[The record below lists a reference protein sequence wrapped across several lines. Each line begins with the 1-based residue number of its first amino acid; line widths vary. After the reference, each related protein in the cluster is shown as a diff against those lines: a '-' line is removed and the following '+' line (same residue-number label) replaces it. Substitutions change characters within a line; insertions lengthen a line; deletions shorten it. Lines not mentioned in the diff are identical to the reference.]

1 MGQARQ
7 NSDPGEGS
15 VLRRKTDRGRASHQA
30 RAMTLAKSLRL
41 GLAKVAD
48 ELFDLALAA
57 LAIRVAEVSG
67 DEVQDHFDAQHLLI
81 LLDGPDGRPAAA
93 ALDPLLVGALI
104 QQQTM
109 AQVLPD
115 AGGDPRPM
123 TDTDAAITAPFV
135 NALISRAA
143 ALPDAPTDK
152 RLLAGYAFGSRVDT
166 PRLLSLA
173 LEAQA
178 YRLITLTVDIAG
190 GLRQGQI
197 LFCMPEPDD
206 ATAQHPTAQ
215 EGQEAASRA
224 EQRPATLSESV
235 LALDV
240 ALDIALARLRMP
252 LAKLGRLQVGDL
264 LDLNGARFDRAEV
277 LRPGGGT
284 LARGM
289 LGQLD
294 GCRALRIVP
303 AKPAAQTPRRRA
315 SDRAELDQR
324 EPEPLPQAGMPASE
338 PPEMQALDVSPAGA
352 DAMPDLPDLSD
363 LPELDLSDMSDLPEL
378 DGLPGLDDLPDL
390 DDLPEL
396 DDLPDLSERKAG

>member
-1 MGQARQ
+1 
-7 NSDPGEGS
+7 
-15 VLRRKTDRGRASHQA
+15 
-30 RAMTLAKSLRL
+30 
-41 GLAKVAD
+41 
-48 ELFDLALAA
+48 
-57 LAIRVAEVSG
+57 
-67 DEVQDHFDAQHLLI
+67 
-81 LLDGPDGRPAAA
+81 
-93 ALDPLLVGALI
+93 
-104 QQQTM
+104 
-109 AQVLPD
+109 
-115 AGGDPRPM
+115 
-123 TDTDAAITAPFV
+123 
-135 NALISRAA
+135 
-143 ALPDAPTDK
+143 
-152 RLLAGYAFGSRVDT
+152 
-166 PRLLSLA
+166 
-173 LEAQA
+173 
-178 YRLITLTVDIAG
+178 
-190 GLRQGQI
+190 
-197 LFCMPEPDD
+197 
-206 ATAQHPTAQ
+206 
-215 EGQEAASRA
+215 
-224 EQRPATLSESV
+224 
-235 LALDV
+235 
-240 ALDIALARLRMP
+240 MP

-363 LPELDLSDMSDLPEL
+363 LPELDLSNMSDLPE
-378 DGLPGLDDLPDL
+378 LDDLPDL